1 MTPTLTFTPPQADF
15 YTWQR
20 YRCAYEFYPGEASQ
34 TPLLLIHPIGVGL
47 SREFWHRFCEQ
58 WQGQGARNPIY
69 SPDLLG
75 CGESTMPQVAYYPE
89 DWAAQ
94 LLVLIQTVIQQPV
107 ILVVQGALLPV
118 AIRLMQQL
126 PAQQSDWVKGIILS
140 GPPAWRVMTE
150 AAPLNRQRALWN
162 LFFAAPVGQLFW
174 QYARRRKFVE
184 SFSIRQLFADSAA
197 VDAQW
202 LNMLE
207 RGAVRSESRYA
218 VFSFLAGFWRQNY
231 GADMAG
237 IAQPTLVIF
246 GDRASSISR
255 SGLTEAPPDR
265 CRAYSQGWGNATCEI
280 LPGRNVL
287 PYESPVEFVQAV
299 SQWCARL

>member
-162 LFFAAPVGQLFW
+162 LFLRLQWANYSGNMPAAGNLLNRFQFA
-174 QYARRRKFVE
+174 
-184 SFSIRQLFADSAA
+184 
-197 VDAQW
+197 
-202 LNMLE
+202 
-207 RGAVRSESRYA
+207 
-218 VFSFLAGFWRQNY
+218 SFLPTQPLLMPNGSICWSVEQFGPKAAMLYFRFWL
-231 GADMAG
+231 D
-237 IAQPTLVIF
+237 F
-246 GDRASSISR
+246 GGRTMELIWQ
-255 SGLTEAPPDR
+255 E
-265 CRAYSQGWGNATCEI
+265 
-280 LPGRNVL
+280 LPN
-287 PYESPVEFVQAV
+287 
-299 SQWCARL
+299 RLW